1 MGLGEGG
8 GLYREEAVF
17 CFQHF
22 LFWAHCDTT
31 FVVLGYQDELTA
43 SSTQSSGFYTLDKV
57 LESGKK
63 Y

>member
-22 LFWAHCDTT
+22 LFWAHC
-31 FVVLGYQDELTA
+31 ELTA